1 MLDTY
6 FVLRTLDDGTIMIG
20 TPLQIERKS
29 AEYWTVTFDNPP
41 LNLLDPEVV
50 LALRDLLTTLEAD
63 EAVKVVVFNS
73 ADEDYFISHFDVVR
87 AAEMPGPGPTGLPAW
102 IDIVVR
108 LARAPFVSI
117 AAIRGRTRGVGSEFV
132 LACDLRF
139 ASRERAILGQ
149 PEVGAALV
157 PGGGALEALP
167 RLVGRS
173 RALEIVLAADDF
185 DAVTA
190 ERYGWINRAV
200 ADVDLY
206 DVVDTIASRIAGFDR
221 DALSTAKR
229 IINQRAEPVSG
240 EHINESFREFE
251 RLAVSPAGRAR
262 VADLLARGMQQRSEF
277 ELNFGT
283 ELARTHPA

>member
-1 MLDTY
+1 M
-6 FVLRTLDDGTIMIG
+6 
-20 TPLQIERKS
+20 
-29 AEYWTVTFDNPP
+29 
-41 LNLLDPEVV
+41 
-50 LALRDLLTTLEAD
+50 
-63 EAVKVVVFNS
+63 VFNS

-102 IDIVVR
+102 TDIVVR
-108 LARAPFVSI
+108 LTRAPFVSI

-149 PEVGAALV
+149 PEVGAALI

-185 DAVTA
+185 DAGTA

-200 ADVDLY
+200 ADIDLY
-206 DVVDTIASRIAGFDR
+206 DVVDTIATRIAGFDR

-240 EHINESFREFE
+240 EDINESAREFR
-251 RLAVSPAGRAR
+251 RLTDLTHRPSTGGRSARPRYATTQRVRAELRHRAR
-262 VADLLARGMQQRSEF
+262 QDRPGLTSHLRNQRVPRQALHSLDLAPR
-277 ELNFGT
+277 
-283 ELARTHPA
+283 AA

>member
-1 MLDTY
+1 MNE
-6 FVLRTLDDGTIMIG
+6 

-50 LALRDLLTTLEAD
+50 LALRDLLATLETD

-102 IDIVVR
+102 TDIVVR
-108 LARAPFVSI
+108 LDRAPFVSI
-117 AAIRGRTRGVGSEFV
+117 AAIRGRARGVGSEFV

-200 ADVDLY
+200 ADADLY
-206 DVVDTIASRIAGFDR
+206 DVVDTIATRIAGFDR

-229 IINQRAEPVSG
+229 IITQRADPVSA
-240 EHINESFREFE
+240 EDINESAREFR

-262 VADLLARGMQQRSEF
+262 VAHLLARGMQQRSEF

-283 ELARTHPA
+283 ELARPDASPT

>member
-1 MLDTY
+1 MNE
-6 FVLRTLDDGTIMIG
+6 

-29 AEYWTVTFDNPP
+29 PEYWTVTFDNPP

-50 LALRDLLTTLEAD
+50 LALRDLLAALEAD

-102 IDIVVR
+102 VDIVVR
-108 LARAPFVSI
+108 LTRAPFVSI

-173 RALEIVLAADDF
+173 RAMEIVLAADDF
-185 DAVTA
+185 DAGTA

-206 DVVDTIASRIAGFDR
+206 DVVDTIATRIAGFDR

-240 EHINESFREFE
+240 EEINESAGEFR
-251 RLAVSPAGRAR
+251 RLATSPTGRAR

-283 ELARTHPA
+283 ELGRTHPA